1 MSDAVSGLLG
11 GIMGASNA
19 VNELSAERRKEMAV
33 ALRQQAMA
41 EIERKYQERGFKH
54 AEGLQGENIKARKA
68 EGEADI
74 TSREKIASGHDA
86 SAKTIA
92 EIRNEM
98 DKEQVAAVKGSTEAK
113 RMGDRNKAFSESA
126 KLFSSMPLDDAI
138 SMSNALMSE
147 YGWRFNKYKIS
158 DGSSGIPIVGWG
170 KKDPEWGVEV
180 ITDDQISKGGLASP
194 QTVSNIQTGLKGE
207 LASLLEESKKG
218 GISKPPGGQQITAA
232 EFNGTD
238 SAKDVIEPKPEP
250 KGIMSTAIAGA
261 VPKQKQALGDPVDW
275 EVREQSG
282 QYFLMTKDG
291 PVQMTPEQIAQWKAA
306 TGKK

>member
-41 EIERKYQERGFKH
+41 EIEKKYQERGFKQQ
-54 AEGLQGENIKARKA
+54 EKIQGADIAARK
-68 EGEADI
+68 EGSEADI
-74 TSREKIASGHDA
+74 TSREKIATDRNAMLEKLS
-86 SAKTIA
+86 KA
-92 EIRNEM
+92 ELGMKQQVLNM
-98 DKEQVAAVKGSTEAK
+98 DKKSTDAQNLKAKISAFTEARKIIEGGGSTEEANAVLDAAGLPSMEEYTIEPGREGILGFFQK
-113 RMGDRNKAFSESA
+113 DPVVGRRVAGSA
-126 KLFSSMPLDDAI
+126 
-138 SMSNALMSE
+138 
-147 YGWRFNKYKIS
+147 
-158 DGSSGIPIVGWG
+158 GSSGNAMP
-170 KKDPEWGVEV
+170 
-180 ITDDQISKGGLASP
+180 ASG
-194 QTVSNIQTGLKGE
+194 GLKGE

-232 EFNGTD
+232 EFHGTD

-261 VPKQKQALGDPVDW
+261 VPKQKQELGDPVDW
-275 EVREQSG
+275 NVVKQSS
-282 QYFLMTKDG
+282 QYFMKTADG
-291 PVQMTPEQIAQWKAA
+291 MIQMTPEQIQQWKAA